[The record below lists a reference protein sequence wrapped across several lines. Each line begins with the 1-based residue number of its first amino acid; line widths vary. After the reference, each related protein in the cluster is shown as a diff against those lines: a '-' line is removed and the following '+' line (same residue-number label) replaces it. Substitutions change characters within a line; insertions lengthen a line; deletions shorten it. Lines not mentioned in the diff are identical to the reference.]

1 MRLFAAL
8 VPPATELDRARVL
21 AATVA
26 PVPDPPTE
34 PAPEE
39 PRPSGRKGGRRWFR
53 RRQQHIHAPK
63 PAGPMLNLL
72 PMSAMHLPLV
82 KFGNLSTADAARV
95 GDEMER
101 RAPEWASPRLRLEGG
116 RVLQPEGRTSV
127 WLDLTGD
134 LNEVRDLIRGVA
146 HVALGLSL
154 YVDRRIFQPELQ
166 LATVNHRTTPAY
178 LDSLLA
184 ELGTFESNAWWQT
197 TFSLM
202 VQADDGPA
210 PTPLKTYREIPLGP
224 AVAH

>member
-21 AATVA
+21 AAAVA
-26 PVPDPPTE
+26 PVPDPAAE
-34 PAPEE
+34 PVPEE
-39 PRPSGRKGGRRWFR
+39 PRHGGRKGARRWFR
-53 RRQQHIHAPK
+53 RRQHLTHAPK
-63 PAGPMLNLL
+63 AAGPMLNLL
-72 PMSAMHLPLV
+72 PTSAMHLPLV

-95 GDEMER
+95 ADEMER
-101 RAPEWASPRLRLEGG
+101 HAPEWASPRLRLEGG

-127 WLDLTGD
+127 WLNLTGD
-134 LNEVRDLIRGVA
+134 LNEVRDVIRGVA

-154 YVDRRIFQPELQ
+154 FVDRRIFQPELQ
-166 LATVNHRTTPAY
+166 LATVNHRTTTAY

-197 TFSLM
+197 TFTLM

-210 PTPLKTYREIPLGP
+210 PRPLKTYRDIPLGP